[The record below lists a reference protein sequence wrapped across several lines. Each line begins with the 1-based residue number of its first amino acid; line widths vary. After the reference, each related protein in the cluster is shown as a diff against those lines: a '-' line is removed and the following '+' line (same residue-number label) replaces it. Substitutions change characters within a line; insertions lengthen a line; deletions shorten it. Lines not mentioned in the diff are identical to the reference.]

1 MKTVAVHTGTSYDII
16 IQNGILDETG
26 KYLRNLTD
34 AKTAVIITDDIVDA
48 LYAERAA
55 CALHNADFKV
65 LKFVFPNGERSKNI
79 HTYAEILEF
88 LAQNRVTRT
97 DCIVALGGG
106 VVGDMAGFAAATYQR
121 GIDFI
126 QVPTTLLACVDSSVG
141 GKTAIDLTAGKN
153 LAGAFYQPR
162 AVLCD
167 PETLSTLSDRLFS
180 DGMAEVI
187 KYGVIFDKAFF
198 DFLCKNEAKKNLETV
213 IEACVKFKRDVVEQ
227 DEKDKGLR
235 GLLNFGH
242 TLGHA
247 VEGCSDFAVSHGS
260 AVAIG
265 MVLAARGAHLTGM
278 TATDCT
284 EQILEVLQKYD
295 LPTETAYTA
304 QQLLDRAL
312 SDKKRDGTAITL
324 VIPKT
329 LGECV
334 LRKVSTDTL
343 LPFIEKGIGQ

>member
-1 MKTVAVHTGTSYDII
+1 MKTVAIHTGTSYNITVKS
-16 IQNGILDETG
+16 GILDETG
-26 KYLRNLTD
+26 AYLRALTG
-34 AKTAVIITDDIVDA
+34 AKTAVIITDDIVDG
-48 LYAERAA
+48 LYAERAEKSLQA
-55 CALHNADFKV
+55 ADFQT
-65 LKFVFPNGERSKNI
+65 LKFVFSNGERSKNI
-79 HTYAEILEF
+79 HVYAEILEF
-88 LAQNRVTRT
+88 LAKNRVTRT

-167 PETLSTLSDRLFS
+167 PETLQTLSNRLFS

-187 KYGVIFDKAFF
+187 KYGVIFDKVFF
-198 DFLCKNEAKKNLETV
+198 DFLCENEAKENLESV
-213 IEACVKFKRDVVEQ
+213 IETCVKLKRDVVEQ

-247 VEGCSDFAVSHGS
+247 VEGCSDFSVSHGS

-265 MVLAARGAHLTGM
+265 MVLASRGAYRTGM
-278 TATDCT
+278 TDADCT
-284 EQILEVLQKYD
+284 APLLKVLQKYD
-295 LPTETAYTA
+295 LPTSTEYSAE
-304 QQLLDRAL
+304 QLLERAL
-312 SDKKRDGTAITL
+312 SDKKRDGGSITL
-324 VIPKT
+324 VIPKV

-334 LRKVSTDTL
+334 LQKVGTDAL
-343 LPFIEKGIGQ
+343 LPFIEKGLGQ

>member
-1 MKTVAVHTGTSYDII
+1 MKTVAVHTGTSYDITI
-16 IQNGILDETG
+16 KNGILDEVGT
-26 KYLRNLTD
+26 YLRALTE
-34 AKTAVIITDDIVDA
+34 AKTAVIITDDIVDG
-48 LYAERAA
+48 LYAERAQESLQA
-55 CALHNADFKV
+55 SDFQT

-79 HTYAEILEF
+79 HIYAEILEF

-198 DFLCKNEAKKNLETV
+198 DFLCENEAKENLETV
-213 IEACVKFKRDVVEQ
+213 IETCVKLKRDVVEQ

-247 VEGCSDFAVSHGS
+247 VEGCSDFSVSHGS

-265 MVLAARGAHLTGM
+265 MVLASRGAYRTGM
-278 TATDCT
+278 TDADCT
-284 EQILEVLQKYD
+284 APLLKILQKYD
-295 LPTETAYTA
+295 LPTATEYSAE
-304 QQLLDRAL
+304 QLLERAL
-312 SDKKRDGTAITL
+312 SDKKRDGGSITL

-329 LGECV
+329 LGKCV
-334 LRKVSTDTL
+334 LYKVGTDAL
-343 LPFIEKGIGQ
+343 LPFIEKGLGQ

>member
-1 MKTVAVHTGTSYDII
+1 MKTVSVHTGTSYDITVK
-16 IQNGILDETG
+16 NGILDEVG
-26 KYLRNLTD
+26 QYLRALTA
-34 AKTAVIITDDIVDA
+34 AKTAVIITDDIVDG
-48 LYAERAA
+48 LYADRAEESLRAA
-55 CALHNADFKV
+55 DFEI
-65 LKFVFPNGERSKNI
+65 LKFVFPNGECSKNI
-79 HTYAEILEF
+79 HTYAAILEF
-88 LAQNRVTRT
+88 LAQHRVTRT

-187 KYGVIFDKAFF
+187 KYGMIFDKAFL
-198 DFLCKNEAKKNLETV
+198 DFLSDNEAKENAETV
-213 IEACVKFKRDVVEQ
+213 IETCVKLKRDVVEQ

-247 VEGCSDFAVSHGS
+247 IEGCSDFAVTHGS
-260 AVAIG
+260 AVAVG
-265 MVLAARGAHLTGM
+265 MVLAARGAYRSGM
-278 TATDCT
+278 TDTDCT
-284 EQILEVLQKYD
+284 APLIKLLQKYD
-295 LPTETAYTA
+295 LPTATEYSAE
-304 QQLLDRAL
+304 QLFSHAL
-312 SDKKRDGTAITL
+312 SDKKRDGSSITL

-329 LGECV
+329 SGACV
-334 LRKVSTDTL
+334 LKKVSTDAL
-343 LPFIEKGIGQ
+343 LPFIEKGLGQ

>member
-1 MKTVAVHTGTSYDII
+1 MKTVAVHTGTSYDITI
-16 IQNGILDETG
+16 KNGILDEIG
-26 KYLRNLTD
+26 EKLRALTS
-34 AKTAVIITDDIVDA
+34 AKTAVLITDDIVDR
-48 LYAERAA
+48 LYAARAEKS
-55 CALHNADFKV
+55 LQTADFQT

-79 HTYAEILEF
+79 HVYAEILEF

-126 QVPTTLLACVDSSVG
+126 QVPPTMLACVDSSVG

-167 PETLSTLSDRLFS
+167 PETLSTLSERLFS

-198 DFLCKNEAKKNLETV
+198 DFLLTNEAKENLETV
-213 IEACVKFKRDVVEQ
+213 IETCVKLKRDVVEQ

-247 VEGCSDFAVSHGS
+247 VEGCSDFSVSHGS

-265 MVLAARGAHLTGM
+265 MVLASRGAYRTKM
-278 TATDCT
+278 TDADCT
-284 EQILEVLQKYD
+284 APLLKILQKYD
-295 LPTETAYTA
+295 LPTETEYSEE
-304 QQLLDRAL
+304 QLLERAL
-312 SDKKRDGTAITL
+312 SDKKRDGGSITL
-324 VIPKT
+324 VIPKA
-329 LGECV
+329 LGDCV
-334 LRKVSTDTL
+334 LHKINTDAL
-343 LPFIEKGIGQ
+343 LPFIEKGLAQ

>member
-1 MKTVAVHTGTSYDII
+1 MKTVAVHTGTSYDITI
-16 IQNGILDETG
+16 KNGILDEIG
-26 KYLRNLTD
+26 EKLRALTS
-34 AKTAVIITDDIVDA
+34 AKTAVLITDDIVDR
-48 LYAERAA
+48 LYAARAEKS
-55 CALHNADFKV
+55 LQTADFQT

-79 HTYAEILEF
+79 HVYAEILEF

-126 QVPTTLLACVDSSVG
+126 QVPTTMLACVDSSVG

-167 PETLSTLSDRLFS
+167 PETLSTLSERLFS

-198 DFLCKNEAKKNLETV
+198 DFLLINEAKENLETV
-213 IEACVKFKRDVVEQ
+213 IETCVKLKRDVVEQ

-247 VEGCSDFAVSHGS
+247 VEGCSDFSVSHGS

-265 MVLAARGAHLTGM
+265 MVLASRGAYRTKM
-278 TATDCT
+278 TDTDCT
-284 EQILEVLQKYD
+284 APLLEILQKYG
-295 LPTETAYTA
+295 LPTETEYSAE
-304 QQLLDRAL
+304 QLLERAL
-312 SDKKRDGTAITL
+312 SDKKRDGGSITL
-324 VIPKT
+324 VIPKA
-329 LGECV
+329 LGDCV
-334 LRKVSTDTL
+334 LHKINTDAL
-343 LPFIEKGIGQ
+343 LPFIEKGLAQ

>member
-1 MKTVAVHTGTSYDII
+1 MKTVAVHTGTSYDITI
-16 IQNGILDETG
+16 KNGILDEVG
-26 KYLRNLTD
+26 EKLRALTA
-34 AKTAVIITDDIVDA
+34 AKTAVIVTDDIVNG
-48 LYAERAA
+48 LYAERAEKSLQSA
-55 CALHNADFKV
+55 NFQTH
-65 LKFVFPNGERSKNI
+65 KFVFPNGERSKNI
-79 HTYAEILEF
+79 QTYAEILEF

-167 PETLSTLSDRLFS
+167 PETLSTLSPRLFS

-198 DFLCKNEAKKNLETV
+198 NFLSENEAKAHLETV
-213 IEACVKFKRDVVEQ
+213 IETCVKLKRNVVEQ

-247 VEGCSDFAVSHGS
+247 VEGCSDFSVSHGS

-265 MVLAARGAHLTGM
+265 MVLASRGAYRTGM
-278 TATDCT
+278 TAEDCT
-284 EQILEVLQKYD
+284 VPLLEILQKYD
-295 LPTETAYTA
+295 LPTTTEYTA
-304 QQLLDRAL
+304 EQLLERAL
-312 SDKKRDGTAITL
+312 SDKKRDGGSITL
-324 VIPKT
+324 VIPKA
-329 LGECV
+329 LGDCV
-334 LRKVSTDTL
+334 LHKINTDAL
-343 LPFIEKGIGQ
+343 LPFIEKGLTQ

>member
-1 MKTVAVHTGTSYDII
+1 MKKVAVHTGTSYDIT
-16 IQNGILDETG
+16 IQSGILDEVG
-26 KYLRNLTD
+26 AYLRALTA
-34 AKTAVIITDDIVDA
+34 AKTAVLITDDIVDG
-48 LYAERAA
+48 LYAARAEKSLQA
-55 CALHNADFKV
+55 AEFRT
-65 LKFVFPNGERSKNI
+65 LKFVFPNGEQSKNI
-79 HTYAEILEF
+79 HIYAEILEF

-187 KYGVIFDKAFF
+187 KYGVIFDKPFF
-198 DFLCKNEAKKNLETV
+198 DFLCENEAKENLETV
-213 IEACVKFKRDVVEQ
+213 IETCVKLKRDVVEQ
-227 DEKDKGLR
+227 DEKDRGLR

-247 VEGCSDFAVSHGS
+247 VEGCSDFSVSHGS

-265 MVLAARGAHLTGM
+265 MVLASRGAYLTGM
-278 TATDCT
+278 TENDCT
-284 EQILEVLQKYD
+284 APILDALQKYD
-295 LPTETAYTA
+295 LPTQTAYTA

-312 SDKKRDGTAITL
+312 SDKKRDGGAITL

-334 LRKVSTDTL
+334 LQKVSTDAL
-343 LPFIEKGIGQ
+343 LPFIEKGLGQ

>member
-1 MKTVAVHTGTSYDII
+1 MKTVSVHTGTSYDIT
-16 IQNGILDETG
+16 IQNGILDEIG
-26 KYLRNLTD
+26 SYLRALTK
-34 AKTAVIITDDIVDA
+34 AKTAVLITDDIVDA
-48 LYAERAA
+48 LYAARAEK
-55 CALHNADFKV
+55 ALKAADFQT

-79 HTYAEILEF
+79 HVYAEILEF

-167 PETLSTLSDRLFS
+167 PETLSTLSAPLFA

-187 KYGVIFDKAFF
+187 KYGVIFNKAFF
-198 DFLCKNEAKKNLETV
+198 RFLCTHEAKENLETV
-213 IEACVKFKRDVVEQ
+213 IETCVKLKRDVVEQ
-227 DEKDKGLR
+227 DEKDRGLR

-265 MVLAARGAHLTGM
+265 MVLASRGAYLTGM
-278 TATDCT
+278 TETDCT
-284 EQILEVLQKYD
+284 EQILEVLQKYN
-295 LPTETAYTA
+295 LPTATVYTA

-312 SDKKRDGTAITL
+312 SDKKRDGSTITL
-324 VIPKT
+324 VIPKV

-334 LRKVSTDTL
+334 LRKVSTDAL
-343 LPFIEKGIGQ
+343 LPFIEKGLSV

>member
-1 MKTVAVHTGTSYDII
+1 MKTVAVHTGTSYDITI
-16 IQNGILDETG
+16 KNGILDEIG
-26 KYLRNLTD
+26 EKLRALTS
-34 AKTAVIITDDIVDA
+34 AKTAVLITDDIVDR
-48 LYAERAA
+48 LYAARAEKS
-55 CALHNADFKV
+55 LQTADFQT

-79 HTYAEILEF
+79 HVYAEILEF

-126 QVPTTLLACVDSSVG
+126 QVPTTMLACVDSSVG

-167 PETLSTLSDRLFS
+167 PETLSTLSARLFS

-198 DFLCKNEAKKNLETV
+198 DFLLINEAKENLETV
-213 IEACVKFKRDVVEQ
+213 IETCVKLKRDVVEQ

-247 VEGCSDFAVSHGS
+247 VEGCSDFSVSHGS
-260 AVAIG
+260 AVAVG
-265 MVLAARGAHLTGM
+265 MVLASRGAYRTKM
-278 TATDCT
+278 TDADCT
-284 EQILEVLQKYD
+284 APLLEILQKYD
-295 LPTETAYTA
+295 LPTETEYSAE
-304 QQLLDRAL
+304 QLLERAL
-312 SDKKRDGTAITL
+312 SDKKRDGGSITL
-324 VIPKT
+324 VIPKS
-329 LGECV
+329 LGDCV
-334 LRKVSTDTL
+334 LHKINTDAL
-343 LPFIEKGIGQ
+343 LPFIEKGLAQ

>member
-1 MKTVAVHTGTSYDII
+1 MKTIPVHTGTSYDIT

-26 KYLRNLTD
+26 VYLRALTR
-34 AKTAVIITDDIVDA
+34 AKTAVIVTDDIVNG
-48 LYAERAA
+48 LYADRAEQSLRAA
-55 CALHNADFKV
+55 GFQT

-79 HTYAEILEF
+79 RVYGEILEF
-88 LAQNRVTRT
+88 LAENRVTRT

-141 GKTAIDLTAGKN
+141 GKTAIDLEAGKN
-153 LAGAFYQPR
+153 LAGAFYQPK

-187 KYGVIFDKAFF
+187 KYGVIFDRDFFSFLAENDAKAH
-198 DFLCKNEAKKNLETV
+198 LETV
-213 IEACVKFKRDVVEQ
+213 IEKCVTFKRDVVEQ

-247 VEGCSDFAVSHGS
+247 VEGCSDFSVSHGS

-265 MVLAARGAHLTGM
+265 MVLASRGAYRTGLT
-278 TATDCT
+278 AKNCT
-284 EQILEVLQKYD
+284 EDILRVLKKYD
-295 LPTETAYTA
+295 LPTETEYSAE
-304 QQLLDRAL
+304 QLLRRAL
-312 SDKKRDGTAITL
+312 SDKKRDGDKVTL
-324 VIPKT
+324 VIPKQM
-329 LGECV
+329 GECV
-334 LRKVSTDTL
+334 LHKIDTDAL
-343 LPFIEKGIGQ
+343 LPFIEQGLGV